1 MLVRFEIF
9 FLRNHWKC
17 LHSAHVSSDDAKNSF
32 RVL

>member
-1 MLVRFEIF
+1 MN

-17 LHSAHVSSDDAKNSF
+17 SHSARVSSDDAKNSF